1 MKFLI
6 CGIGSA
12 GQRHYKNLQKL
23 GHCLALFRSRQ
34 HTTPF
39 IDRFFEE
46 QKKSGQVVEIFY
58 DLEEALR
65 VFKPDGVFVTNPIS
79 SHIPVA
85 LTAARAGCHL
95 FVEKPISHTLEGI
108 DELTGLVLKNS
119 LRLMVGYNFRF
130 HPLLREMKTLCDGG
144 AIGTLLSAHAELV
157 ENIDDWH
164 PWEDY
169 RDCYAAY
176 KSGGSGAAL
185 NFSHGIDL
193 LYWFF
198 GMPERVF
205 AVGGKLTPLTGDVD
219 DMLKSVLEFGNG
231 VIASLYLDIW
241 QRPPRHWLEVIGT
254 EGKLLWDY
262 YDESLTLT
270 SRDKPPIK
278 KTRQKPA
285 GFTRNDTFVD
295 EAEDFIRAIQDNR
308 EPSITLGHGIDV
320 LNIALEILKQ
330 LRI

>member
-12 GQRHYKNLQKL
+12 GQRHYGNLQKL
-23 GHCLALFRSRQ
+23 GHELALFRSRQ

-39 IDRFFEE
+39 IDQFFEE
-46 QKKSGQVVEIFY
+46 QKKNGQAVEIFH
-58 DLEEALR
+58 DLERALR

-79 SHIPVA
+79 SHVHTA
-85 LTAARAGCHL
+85 LTVARAGCHL
-95 FVEKPISHTLEGI
+95 FIEKPVSHTLEGI
-108 DELTGLVLKNS
+108 DELKDLMLKNS
-119 LRLMVGYNFRF
+119 LRLMVGYNLRF
-130 HPLLREMKTLCDGG
+130 HPLLREMKALCDGG
-144 AIGTLLSAHAELV
+144 AIGKLLSAHAELA

-169 RDCYAAY
+169 RDSYAAY
-176 KSGGSGAAL
+176 KSGGGGAVF
-185 NFSHGIDL
+185 NFSHDIDL

-198 GMPERVF
+198 GMPRRVF
-205 AVGGKLTPLTGDVD
+205 AVGGKLTPLIGDVD
-219 DMLKSVLEFGNG
+219 DMTKSVLEFRDGS
-231 VIASLYLDIW
+231 IASLHLDIW
-241 QRPPRHWLEVIGT
+241 QRPPRHWFEVIGT

-262 YDESLTLT
+262 YDESLILI

-278 KTRQKPA
+278 KVWHNPA
-285 GFTRNDTFVD
+285 GFERNDMFVD
-295 EAEDFIRAIQDNR
+295 EVEDFIRAIQDNR
-308 EPSITLGHGIDV
+308 EPLITLDQGAEV